1 MAEMPVATSPI
12 VYWPLLLMGAYLLGS
27 IPFAQ
32 VLARL
37 KGVDLRSVGTGNVG
51 AGNLTKSA
59 GVGWGLAA
67 GLLDGLKGLVPVWL
81 SLRGGLGPGA
91 AGLVG
96 LAAVIGHNWSI
107 FMRGRS
113 GRGLATA
120 FGLIVALHPPLAI
133 WITGWAVAGW
143 KIGGGMAGFI
153 GWGLLPIVSIAMGAQ
168 ATESMLILLLAS
180 VLIGRR
186 MQGNPGDLM
195 DRASMMRR
203 AVYDKDLVPS
213 GSGETADDPL
223 TQ

>member
-1 MAEMPVATSPI
+1 MSVATSPI
-12 VYWPLLLMGAYLLGS
+12 VYWPLLLLAAYVLGS

-32 VLARL
+32 VLARV
-37 KGVDLRSVGTGNVG
+37 KGIDLRAVGTGNVG
-51 AGNLTKSA
+51 AGNLTKTA
-59 GVGWGLAA
+59 GAAWGLAA
-67 GLLDGLKGLVPVWL
+67 GVLDGLKGLVPVWL

-96 LAAVIGHNWSI
+96 VAAVVGHNWSV
-107 FMRGRS
+107 FLRTRS

-133 WITGWAVAGW
+133 WTTGWAIAGW

-153 GWGLLPIVSIAMGAQ
+153 GWGLLPIVSIALGGPI
-168 ATESMLILLLAS
+168 TESLLILLLTG

-186 MQGNPGDLM
+186 MQGNPGDEM
-195 DRASMMRR
+195 DRGSMMRR
-203 AVYDKDLVPS
+203 AVYDKDLLTDRP
-213 GSGETADDPL
+213 GETADNPL

>member
-1 MAEMPVATSPI
+1 MPVASPI
-12 VYWPLLLMGAYLLGS
+12 VYWPLMLLGAYVLGS

-32 VLARL
+32 VLARV
-37 KGVDLRSVGTGNVG
+37 KGVDLRTAGTGNVG
-51 AGNLTKSA
+51 AGNLKKNA
-59 GVGWGLAA
+59 GFFWATTA

-81 SLRGGLGPGA
+81 SLRGGLGVGA

-133 WITGWAVAGW
+133 WTTGWAIAGW
-143 KIGGGMAGFI
+143 KLGGGIAGFI
-153 GWGLLPIVSIAMGAQ
+153 GWGLLPIVSIALGGPI
-168 ATESMLILLLAS
+168 TESLLILLLAA

-186 MQGNPGDLM
+186 MQGNAGDLM
-195 DRASMMRR
+195 DLSSMMQR
-203 AVYDKDLVPS
+203 AIYDKDLVTERS
-213 GSGETADDPL
+213 GDTAEDPL
-223 TQ
+223 AS

>member
-1 MAEMPVATSPI
+1 MPVPTSPI
-12 VYWPLLLMGAYLLGS
+12 VYWPLLLLGAYVLGS

-32 VLARL
+32 VLARV
-37 KGVDLRSVGTGNVG
+37 KGVDLRTDGTGNVG
-51 AGNLTKSA
+51 AGNLTKTVGA
-59 GVGWGLAA
+59 GWGLAA

-81 SLRGGLGPGA
+81 GLRSGLGPGA

-120 FGLIVALHPPLAI
+120 FGLIVVLHPPLAI
-133 WITGWAVAGW
+133 WTAGWAAAGW
-143 KIGGGMAGFI
+143 KIGGGAGGFF
-153 GWGLLPIVSIAMGAQ
+153 GWGLLPIVSIALGGPV
-168 ATESMLILLLAS
+168 TESLLIFLLAT

-186 MQGNPGDLM
+186 MQGNSGDQM
-195 DRASMMRR
+195 DRGSMMRR
-203 AVYDKDLVPS
+203 AVYDRDLVAN